1 MSRFVLRLKI
11 CLKDRTAGI
20 CYLISAIVMLALLL
34 SLDSAGEERSA
45 IPVGVV
51 VNDDSPEAR
60 NFVEGMKNTPSVYVN
75 EGSLEE
81 LKEKL
86 LDGLLN
92 CIFVIDEGFGEK
104 IRMGFPDEIITV
116 ISGEDDRMSVILS
129 DITAGNMIYDICV
142 NKTYKAYLA
151 LGAENKKS
159 RDEFMKSMD
168 KEKEDSSYDFT
179 FDVKYENV
187 SSKKLEEKQITN
199 GMIYK
204 QMIAGMLAMLLC
216 LIAFVSCNCFCL
228 EYESGIATRL
238 KELPGKRVSFEI
250 MDFLGIFVYTLPLSL
265 VAGFL
270 LSDIK
275 GVICSIVYLL
285 VMCILC
291 TFVSKLIKRTE
302 SYQIAGA
309 VLVIG
314 LGVLG
319 FVSVFSGII
328 GGPEFL
334 KYTPNA
340 FYINLL
346 V

>member
-1 MSRFVLRLKI
+1 
-11 CLKDRTAGI
+11 
-20 CYLISAIVMLALLL
+20 
-34 SLDSAGEERSA
+34 
-45 IPVGVV
+45 
-51 VNDDSPEAR
+51 
-60 NFVEGMKNTPSVYVN
+60 
-75 EGSLEE
+75 
-81 LKEKL
+81 
-86 LDGLLN
+86 
-92 CIFVIDEGFGEK
+92 
-104 IRMGFPDEIITV
+104 
-116 ISGEDDRMSVILS
+116 
-129 DITAGNMIYDICV
+129 
-142 NKTYKAYLA
+142 
-151 LGAENKKS
+151 
-159 RDEFMKSMD
+159 
-168 KEKEDSSYDFT
+168 
-179 FDVKYENV
+179 
-187 SSKKLEEKQITN
+187 
-199 GMIYK
+199 
-204 QMIAGMLAMLLC
+204 
-216 LIAFVSCNCFCL
+216 
-228 EYESGIATRL
+228 
-238 KELPGKRVSFEI
+238 
-250 MDFLGIFVYTLPLSL
+250 MDFFGIFVYTLPLSL

-285 VMCILC
+285 AMCILC